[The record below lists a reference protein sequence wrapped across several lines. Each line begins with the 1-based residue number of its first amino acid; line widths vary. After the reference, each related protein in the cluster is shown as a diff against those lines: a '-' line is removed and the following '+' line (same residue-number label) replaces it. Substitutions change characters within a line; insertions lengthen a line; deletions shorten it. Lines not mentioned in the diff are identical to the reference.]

1 MDIEF
6 RNYTSEVI
14 TKTKDIIQ
22 GIYDTKRY
30 KILCLHGGGGSAT
43 SFSQQSGM
51 QSLIQ
56 SLPQFEFV
64 FIDSPLSYGV
74 WWNDPVSKDQPTT
87 DPQHANT
94 SIDFI
99 ESYITNN
106 GPFYGLLG
114 YSQGAAMVSVFLSN
128 KPEITFQKV
137 LMFNGYLP
145 ITHQGLMSTINENKP
160 LTTPALIFLGEND
173 VFYELGLDVK
183 SVYSDF
189 QEVISTTADH
199 HLPFS
204 NDSMFQT
211 VKQFLY

>member
-1 MDIEF
+1 MENEF
-6 RNYTSEVI
+6 KNHTSEVI
-14 TKTKDIIQ
+14 TKSKDIIQ
-22 GIYDTKRY
+22 GVYNMERY
-30 KILCLHGGGGSAT
+30 KILCLHGGGGSAS

-56 SLPQFEFV
+56 ALPQFEFV

-87 DPQHANT
+87 DPLHANT
-94 SIDFI
+94 SIEYI
-99 ESYITNN
+99 ETYITNN

-114 YSQGAAMVSVFLSN
+114 YSQGAAMVPVFLSN

-145 ITHQGLMSTINENKP
+145 TTHQGLMTTINESS
-160 LTTPALIFLGEND
+160 LTTPALIFLGAND
-173 VFYELGLDVK
+173 MFYELGLDVK
-183 SVYSDF
+183 SVYSNF
-189 QEVISTTADH
+189 QEVISTTASH
-199 HLPFS
+199 HLPYS